1 MADAAPRKPPPAPE
15 QGTADTTPEGKE
27 SLAEDGSEASLFGQ
41 FDVMIEAL
49 LGPPPSSAASAAEPA
64 DPPSS

>member
-27 SLAEDGSEASLFGQ
+27 SPAEDGSEASLFGQ
-41 FDVMIEAL
+41 FDVMVEAL
-49 LGPPPSSAASAAEPA
+49 LGPPPPSTTSASETADSTSS
-64 DPPSS
+64 